1 MYFISVAIPQ
11 VIVLV
16 DYTDYNILISHLN
29 STFFKI
35 LICWKVPKWPNLN
48 LKAWRFFLSFEQK
61 KISQRRSSTGQASSS
76 RNMRGPGPHGAYG
89 DLSPLNP
96 ITPGKGILFIIMML
110 YHVTIVEGYRV
121 NEFVPTSLSLILA
134 NTG

>member
-1 MYFISVAIPQ
+1 MYLIIVAIPQ

-29 STFFKI
+29 STIFFDINLLKGPQVAQ
-35 LICWKVPKWPNLN
+35 LLNLN

-76 RNMRGPGPHGAYG
+76 RNMRGLQAPRS
-89 DLSPLNP
+89 LW
-96 ITPGKGILFIIMML
+96 
-110 YHVTIVEGYRV
+110 
-121 NEFVPTSLSLILA
+121 EFVPI
-134 NTG
+134 

>member
-1 MYFISVAIPQ
+1 VAQ
-11 VIVLV
+11 L
-16 DYTDYNILISHLN
+16 
-29 STFFKI
+29 
-35 LICWKVPKWPNLN
+35 PNLN

-89 DLSPLNP
+89 DSWDLSPLNP
-96 ITPGKGILFIIMML
+96 ITPGKGIPFIIMML